1 MEEIT
6 SSGANM
12 NDDERALYARLG
24 ALRLEH
30 RDLDLAIQALSST
43 VVQDQIMLARMKRKK
58 LALKDEILQIE
69 NDLIPDII
77 A

>member
-1 MEEIT
+1 
-6 SSGANM
+6 M

-30 RDLDLAIQALSST
+30 RDLDMAIQALSST

-58 LALKDEILQIE
+58 LALKDEIVKIE
-69 NDLIPDII
+69 DRILPDII